1 MHVGGYNVYRMP
13 GGASGD
19 FVRRLVQRL
28 REQPIV
34 SPPWHYRLTKQS
46 ALASKLTPAW
56 EVVENENVDYHLSHH
71 ALPRPGGERELG
83 ELLSRMHSQP
93 LDMTRPLWEWHVI
106 EGLADGRFVIY
117 QKIHHS
123 LFDGSTGM
131 KAFSIMN
138 SETPDAPVRA
148 PWAVSEPESRPG
160 RPRTGWTDRLNAYQQ
175 RIRSAS
181 ALYRSIPGLALATG
195 RTLRAAIDSSSGL
208 VAPYSAPKCIV
219 NSQVTRRRRIVTQAL
234 DFARVKAV
242 SKATECTLNDVLVT
256 LCGAALRRYLD
267 ELNELPKKSL
277 TGGIPVGLKHQEG
290 AKSGNSVS
298 LVFTTLGTD
307 VRDPLERLIT
317 IRNSMRAAKDHL
329 MRMSDTS
336 RNAYSVM
343 LLLPAIAGGALG
355 SGRVMCNVPVSN
367 VPGPRTRLYLAGAT
381 LEAAYPTSVL
391 TGNVALGI
399 TCVSY
404 DHGLFVGIVVCTH
417 VALHATQQR

>member
-1 MHVGGYNVYRMP
+1 M
-13 GGASGD
+13 
-19 FVRRLVQRL
+19 RRSVPRG
-28 REQPIV
+28 PI
-34 SPPWHYRLTKQS
+34 
-46 ALASKLTPAW
+46 
-56 EVVENENVDYHLSHH
+56 
-71 ALPRPGGERELG
+71 
-83 ELLSRMHSQP
+83 
-93 LDMTRPLWEWHVI
+93 
-106 EGLADGRFVIY
+106 
-117 QKIHHS
+117 
-123 LFDGSTGM
+123 
-131 KAFSIMN
+131 
-138 SETPDAPVRA
+138 SEA
-148 PWAVSEPESRPG
+148 ESRPESA
-160 RPRTGWTDRLNAYQQ
+160 RKGWADRLNAYQK

-181 ALYRSIPGLALATG
+181 ALYRSIPDLALATG

-242 SKATECTLNDVLVT
+242 SKAAECTLNDVMLA

-267 ELNELPKKSL
+267 ELGELPKKSL

-307 VRDPLERLIT
+307 VRDPLERLMT
-317 IRNSMRAAKDHL
+317 IRNSTRAAKDHL
-329 MRMSDTS
+329 MRMSETS

-343 LLLPAIAGGALG
+343 MLLPAIAGGALG

-391 TGNVALGI
+391 IGNVALGV

-404 DHGLFVGIVVCTH
+404 DQGLFVGIVACPDVLPH
-417 VALHATQQR
+417 AQKLGPYIGDAFAELEAAVGSRLASRSRQRPNLQPRRHRGQVARPATGRSQASLSRETQARRLQNVRRGARTGGGQIDARPRLATESDGLAGGRRSAGRARRDSAC